1 MELSLST
8 ASTPILLL
16 DSVRRQLYF
25 LQLVQLALA
34 DNLGSKF
41 LNIFLGV
48 ILTTMQLLLKEM
60 VKQTAMASWSARRWR
75 WWKWASDSVWNLSL
89 KALKQLESLLEKGIA
104 KAGKVNC
111 NFHQPPTVLLVFHI
125 IYHIQHLLLATR
137 WIIIMILLCVFMWCW
152 TWVNYIK
159 TMHPPMYRMLCVS
172 HLSSSIYLVCLLLVA
187 TFSRTMH

>member
-75 WWKWASDSVWNLSL
+75 
-89 KALKQLESLLEKGIA
+89 
-104 KAGKVNC
+104 
-111 NFHQPPTVLLVFHI
+111 
-125 IYHIQHLLLATR
+125 
-137 WIIIMILLCVFMWCW
+137 
-152 TWVNYIK
+152 
-159 TMHPPMYRMLCVS
+159 
-172 HLSSSIYLVCLLLVA
+172 
-187 TFSRTMH
+187 